1 MQDIYLLTIGGRANE
16 IDVTKKRSKNS
27 SVVVVT
33 QLLAAFPFASKNDKT
48 E

>member
-27 SVVVVT
+27 SVVVT
-33 QLLAAFPFASKNDKT
+33 QLLGAFPFASKNDKT